1 MTFLQQIGLSTANY
15 NPDVEIMTRS
25 DSTVDYHFII
35 NTTDRSQTINNPYAD
50 QIDILSQQII
60 PRTYELPP
68 FEVLIFRTSH

>member
-1 MTFLQQIGLSTANY
+1 
-15 NPDVEIMTRS
+15 MTRS
-25 DSTVDYHFII
+25 DSTVDYHFVI